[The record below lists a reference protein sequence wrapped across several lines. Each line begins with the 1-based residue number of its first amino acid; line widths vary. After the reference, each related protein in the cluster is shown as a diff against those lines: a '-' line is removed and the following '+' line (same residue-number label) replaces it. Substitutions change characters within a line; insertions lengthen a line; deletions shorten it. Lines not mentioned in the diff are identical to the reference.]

1 MERLALDE
9 EVAGSLEFNYVLGN
23 PKRRKGNVTIFL
35 PPLIDTNS
43 MKKNFLSKVNH
54 ATLRAAKR
62 GGSLGRLFCLCSIDL
77 SSYRLPGC
85 NVI

>member
-1 MERLALDE
+1 MASDE

-23 PKRRKGNVTIFL
+23 PKRRKGNVAIFL

-62 GGSLGRLFCLCSIDL
+62 GGSLGLVLSLFHRSFFVSASWL
-77 SSYRLPGC
+77 
-85 NVI
+85 